1 MPHFNLLGNV
11 RESHTYILYA
21 GAIARSFAYYG
32 RGTGPIIL
40 DNVQCLGTETRLIDC
55 PANALTIHN
64 CVHSED
70 AGVQCQFG
78 KVYKYM
84 QYQLIDIALCT
95 SPSEL
100 LSSNIS
106 L

>member
-1 MPHFNLLGNV
+1 MPHFNWLGNV

-21 GAIARSFAYYG
+21 GAIARSFAFYG
-32 RGTGPIIL
+32 QGTGPIIL
-40 DNVQCLGTETRLIDC
+40 DDVQCLGTETRLVDC

-78 KVYKYM
+78 KVYQHYM
-84 QYQLIDIALCT
+84 YSINRT
-95 SPSEL
+95 L
-100 LSSNIS
+100 LSEAAENI
-106 L
+106 